1 MISFVAYKLRVYM
14 EKNKNS
20 QTSHLWMSPIP
31 LPVFHSIKIPLAMQ
45 KKRERMCKDFSL
57 CVSVWKAVHVHVL
70 TEREIRHRA
79 ELGEAQFLTR
89 KQQHQSQRR
98 PTQQVRE

>member
-45 KKRERMCKDFSL
+45 KKKRENM
-57 CVSVWKAVHVHVL
+57 
-70 TEREIRHRA
+70 
-79 ELGEAQFLTR
+79 
-89 KQQHQSQRR
+89 
-98 PTQQVRE
+98 